1 MYFKRYSILIIFL
14 SLLLGTPKVFAQES
28 AAKFDV
34 NPKYKQELFQELFNV
49 LNPSLDYKSL
59 MNSKLSST
67 DSIKSIA
74 LIYECDSVYENN
86 LMTTDQ
92 RFYFYKNLIG
102 LSQLKHWP
110 AKLKSIVLIKYVE
123 FDNKNEMP
131 AYKQL
136 ELQKVNLMEMVNQF
150 IIDEFSFVAK
160 TQYDALEDA
169 KERGYEV
176 EEVELSDEQRE
187 EAIDIVYNKLANDR
201 NQTFLFD

>member
-1 MYFKRYSILIIFL
+1 MSVKKYIIIVFILG
-14 SLLLGTPKVFAQES
+14 STMVHAQES
-28 AAKFDV
+28 ARKFEV
-34 NPKYKQELFQELFNV
+34 NLKNKHELFQELFNQ
-49 LNPSLDYKSL
+49 LNPRMDYGTL
-59 MNSKLSST
+59 INSKLNSVDSSKAAT
-67 DSIKSIA
+67 

-86 LMTTDQ
+86 NLTTDQ
-92 RFYFYKNLIG
+92 RFLFYKNIISK
-102 LSQLKHWP
+102 SQIKHWP
-110 AKLKSIVLIKYVE
+110 AKLKSIILIKCVE
-123 FDNKNEMP
+123 FDNENFMP
-131 AYKQL
+131 VYKQL
-136 ELQKVNLMEMVNQF
+136 ELQKVDLVKLVDQF